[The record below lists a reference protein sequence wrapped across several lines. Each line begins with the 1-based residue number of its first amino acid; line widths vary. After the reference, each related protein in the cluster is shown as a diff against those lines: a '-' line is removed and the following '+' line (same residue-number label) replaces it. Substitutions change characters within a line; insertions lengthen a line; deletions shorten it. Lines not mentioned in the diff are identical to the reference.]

1 MESTSQPKLIRV
13 VDFLAVC
20 IQLAEYSGKI
30 IRELAESGRY
40 K

>member
-1 MESTSQPKLIRV
+1 MESTSQTKFIRV

-30 IRELAESGRY
+30 IKELAESGRY